1 MTSAIILLL
10 ATYAFVMSITP
21 GPNNIML
28 AASGLRFGFW
38 PTLPHMMGITAGF
51 ALLMIVA
58 GLGIGALVTAEP
70 RLHLVLKIAGAAYLL
85 YLAWKLWRAGAPGE
99 ATGAKPLGFFGAA
112 AFQFVNPK
120 AWVMAVTAVATFVPE
135 GEGYLQS
142 LLIGTAVFSAVNFPS
157 VGVWAAFGAAIRRW
171 LDNPSVLRWLNRT
184 MAILT
189 AACVVMI
196 LI

>member
-1 MTSAIILLL
+1 MTLALILAL
-10 ATYAFVMSITP
+10 ATYAFVTSITP

-38 PTLPHMMGITAGF
+38 PTLPHMVGISVGF
-51 ALLMIVA
+51 AVLMFVS
-58 GLGIGALVTAEP
+58 GLGLGALFAAEP
-70 RLHLVLKIAGAAYLL
+70 RLHAVLKIAGAAYLL

-120 AWVMAVTAVATFVPE
+120 AWIMALTAVASFIPE
-135 GEGYLQS
+135 GEGFITS
-142 LLIGTAVFSAVNFPS
+142 LLIGTAVFSLVNLPS

-171 LDNPSVLRWLNRT
+171 LDNPTVLTWLNRS

-196 LI
+196 LA